1 MKFKHFHL
9 DWTEKAPA
17 PGTFRSIFKYGD
29 PHSFKHPSDNWYEMM
44 KREFHL
50 SDADFLKKQEEGHA
64 PVIMNRPTAL
74 TPSQIEQLKSVVG
87 PENVALDDYS
97 RVKFAYGKTT
107 EEMLEL
113 RQGIIRE
120 VADVVVHP
128 RDKHDVRKIVE
139 YCNVERI
146 PVTVFSAGS
155 SVNFGCRPAKGGV
168 SLVVST
174 HMNKLLEVS
183 ELNQTA
189 RVQPGMYGPTY
200 EEALN
205 RAPELFKTQHRYTCG
220 HFPQS
225 FEYSTVG
232 GWVVTLGSG
241 QASTYYGD
249 AYDIVFSQE
258 YVTPVGTFKTLDF
271 PATATGP
278 KINDIMKGSEGA
290 FGILVEVTMK
300 IFRYMPENRARFSF
314 MYPTWEAAV
323 NASREIMQSEFGKP
337 AIYRIS
343 DQEETDR
350 GLKLY
355 GMPGIVDAF
364 LALRGFL
371 PMQRCLCLGNVEGDK
386 DYTRLVARKI
396 KRIAHR
402 HGAISLGSYAV
413 RKWEQTRY
421 TEPYM
426 RDDLGDYG
434 ILIDTLEA
442 GVTWG
447 NLHRLHE
454 GVRAYIKGRPDTMCM
469 THASHFYPQGTNLYF
484 IFIARMT
491 APAEYR
497 ELQKGIIDNIQRFG
511 GSLSHHHGVG
521 RMIGPWM
528 EMHLGKEQMAVLR
541 ALKQHF
547 DPHNIMNPGG
557 QLGLD
562 DNPRQGDDEMEI
574 IFHAR

>member
-1 MKFKHFHL
+1 MTSKNFRPE
-9 DWTEKAPA
+9 WTEKAPVS
-17 PGTFRSIFKYGD
+17 GTYRSIFKYGD
-29 PHSFKHPSDNWYEMM
+29 PQHFKHPSDAWYRMM
-44 KREFHL
+44 KQEFHL
-50 SDADFLKKQEEGHA
+50 QDDDFTFKYKEGLEK
-64 PVIMNRPTAL
+64 VELNRPL
-74 TPSQIEQLKSVVG
+74 GLKPQQIEAMQAIVG
-87 PENVALDDYS
+87 KENVSLDAYS
-97 RVKFAYGKTT
+97 RVKYASGKTT

-113 RQGIIRE
+113 RSGIIHE

-128 RDKHDVRKIVE
+128 RDKQDVQKIVA
-139 YCNVERI
+139 YCNQEKI
-146 PVTVFSAGS
+146 PITVFSGGS

-168 SLVVST
+168 SLVIST
-174 HMNKLLEVS
+174 HMNKLLEINV
-183 ELNQTA
+183 LNQTA
-189 RVQPGMYGPTY
+189 RVQPGMFGPAY
-200 EEALN
+200 EHALN
-205 RAPELFKTQHRYTCG
+205 QAPELMGTKLRYTCG

-232 GWVVTLGSG
+232 GWIVTLGSG

-258 YVTPVGTFKTLDF
+258 YVTPTGTFKTLDY

-278 KINDIMKGSEGA
+278 KVNDIMKGSEGT

-343 DQEETDR
+343 DPEETDR

-355 GMPGIVDAF
+355 GMPGFVDTF
-364 LALRGFL
+364 LSMRGFK
-371 PMQRCLCLGNVEGDK
+371 PMQRCLSLGNVEGDK

-396 KRIAHR
+396 KAIARR
-402 HGAISLGSYAV
+402 HGAMSLGSYAA
-413 RKWEQTRY
+413 RKWEHTRY

-426 RDDLGDYG
+426 REDLGDYG

-442 GVTWG
+442 AVTWD
-447 NLHRLHE
+447 NIHRVHE
-454 GVRAYIKGRPDTMCM
+454 GVRAYVTSRPDTMCM

-484 IFIARMT
+484 IFIAHMNDLEEFWKFKR
-491 APAEYR
+491 
-497 ELQKGIIDNIQRFG
+497 GIIDNIQKYG
-511 GSLSHHHGVG
+511 ASLSHHHGVG
-521 RMIGPWM
+521 RMIGPWV
-528 EMHLGKEQMAVLR
+528 ETHLGREQMEVLR
-541 ALKQHF
+541 TLKKHF
-547 DPHNIMNPGG
+547 DPNNIMNPGG

-562 DNPRQGDDEMEI
+562 
-574 IFHAR
+574 

>member
-1 MKFKHFHL
+1 MKSKKISP
-9 DWTEKAPA
+9 DWTEKAPES
-17 PGTFRSIFKYGD
+17 GSYRSITKYGD
-29 PHSFKHPSDNWYEMM
+29 PNHFKHPNDAWVRMM
-44 KREFHL
+44 QQEFHM
-50 SDADFLKKQEEGHA
+50 SDADFAVKQNEGNDK
-64 PVIMNRPTAL
+64 VVLNRPPVL
-74 TPSQIEQLKSVVG
+74 KSEQIEKLAAIVGKS
-87 PENVALDDYS
+87 NIALDDYS
-97 RVKFAYGKTT
+97 RVKYASGKTT
-107 EEMLEL
+107 EEMMEL

-128 RDKHDVRKIVE
+128 RDKHDVQKIVD
-139 YCNVERI
+139 YCNQERI
-146 PVTVFSAGS
+146 PITVFSAGS

-168 SLVVST
+168 SLIIST
-174 HMNKLLEVS
+174 HMNRLLEVN

-189 RVQPGMYGPTY
+189 RVQPGMYGPAY

-205 RAPELFKTQHRYTCG
+205 KAPEMFGSKLRYTCG

-232 GWVVTLGSG
+232 GWIVTLGSG

-258 YVTPVGTFKTLDF
+258 YVTPVGTFKTLDY

-278 KINDIMKGSEGA
+278 KINDIMKGSEGS

-314 MYPTWEAAV
+314 MYPSWEAAV

-343 DQEETDR
+343 DPEETDR

-355 GMPGIVDAF
+355 GIPDFADKF
-364 LALRGFL
+364 LVMRGFK
-371 PMQRCLCLGNVEGDK
+371 PMQRCLSLGNVEGDR
-386 DYTRLVARKI
+386 DYTRLVVSKI
-396 KRIAHR
+396 KTVARR
-402 HGAISLGSYAV
+402 YGAISLGSYAS
-413 RKWEQTRY
+413 RKWEHTRY

-426 RDDLGDYG
+426 REDLEDYG

-442 GVTWG
+442 AVTWD
-447 NLHRLHE
+447 NLHRFHD
-454 GVRAYIKGRPDTMCM
+454 GVRAYIKSRPDTMCM

-484 IFIARMT
+484 IFIIKLDDPDEFRKFQ
-491 APAEYR
+491 R
-497 ELQKGIIDNIQRFG
+497 GIIDSIQKNG

-528 EMHLGKEQMAVLR
+528 EKHLGKEQMDVLR
-541 ALKQHF
+541 ALKKHF
-547 DPHNIMNPGG
+547 DPHGIMNPGG

-562 DNPRQGDDEMEI
+562 
-574 IFHAR
+574 

>member
-1 MKFKHFHL
+1 MKSKKFRP
-9 DWTEKAPA
+9 DWTEVPPA
-17 PGTFRSIFKYGD
+17 PGTYRSIFKYGD
-29 PHSFKHPSDNWYEMM
+29 PRHFKHPSDAWYKMI
-44 KREFHL
+44 KDDFHL
-50 SDADFLKKQEEGHA
+50 GDTDFTSKYKEGLEK
-64 PVIMNRPTAL
+64 VSLNRPPVL
-74 TPSQIEQLKSVVG
+74 NSHQIDSIRVIVG
-87 PENVALDDYS
+87 KENIEMDDFS
-97 RVKFAYGKTT
+97 RVKYASGKTT

-113 RQGIIRE
+113 RQGIVHE

-128 RDKHDVRKIVE
+128 RDKDDVRKLVE
-139 YCNVERI
+139 YCDKEGI
-146 PVTVFSAGS
+146 PITVFAAGS

-168 SLVVST
+168 SLVLST
-174 HMNKLLEVS
+174 HMNKLLDVNEC
-183 ELNQTA
+183 NQTA
-189 RVQPGMYGPTY
+189 RVQPGMFGPAY
-200 EEALN
+200 EDALN
-205 RAPELFKTQHRYTCG
+205 RAPEMFKTKHRYTCG

-232 GWVVTLGSG
+232 GWIVTLGSG

-258 YVTPVGTFKTLDF
+258 YVTPEGTFKTLDY

-300 IFRYMPENRARFSF
+300 IFRYMPENRERFSF

-343 DQEETDR
+343 DPEETDR

-355 GMPGIVDAF
+355 GMPNIAGKF
-364 LALRGFL
+364 LELKGFK
-371 PMQRCLCLGNVEGDK
+371 PMQRCLSLGNVEGDK
-386 DYTRLVARKI
+386 DYTKLVARKI
-396 KRIAHR
+396 KAVARK
-402 HGAISLGSYAV
+402 HGAISLTGYAA
-413 RKWEQTRY
+413 RKWEKTRY

-426 RDDLGDYG
+426 REDLGDYG

-442 GVTWG
+442 AVTWD

-454 GVRAYIKGRPDTMCM
+454 GVRAYVKSRPDTMCM

-484 IFIARMT
+484 IFIARMND
-491 APAEYR
+491 PEDFR
-497 ELQKGIIDNIQRFG
+497 QFQRGIIDNIQKFG

-528 EMHLGKEQMAVLR
+528 ETHLGKEQMAVLR
-541 ALKQHF
+541 ALKKHF
-547 DPHNIMNPGG
+547 DPRGIMNPGG

-562 DNPRQGDDEMEI
+562 
-574 IFHAR
+574 

>member
-1 MKFKHFHL
+1 MAKSRGFIP
-9 DWTEKAPA
+9 DWTETAPPA
-17 PGTFRSIFKYGD
+17 GSYRSIFKWGA
-29 PHSFKHPSDNWYEMM
+29 PNGFKHPSDAWYEMM

-50 SDADFLKKQEEGHA
+50 IDADFFKKQEEGHA
-64 PVIMNRPTAL
+64 PVVMNRPTAL
-74 TPSQIEQLKSVVG
+74 SAGQIEQLKAFVG
-87 PENVALDDYS
+87 PQNVALDDYS

-113 RQGIIRE
+113 RQGIVRE

-139 YCNVERI
+139 YCNAERI

-174 HMNKLLEVS
+174 HMNKLLEVN

-189 RVQPGMYGPTY
+189 RVQPGMFGPAY
-200 EEALN
+200 EDALN
-205 RAPELFKTQHRYTCG
+205 RSPELFNTSHSYTCG

-278 KINDIMKGSEGA
+278 KVNDIMKGSEGT

-300 IFRYMPENRARFSF
+300 IFRCMPENRQRFSF

-337 AIYRIS
+337 AIFRIS

-355 GMPGIVDAF
+355 GMPGFVGTF

-386 DYTRLVARKI
+386 DYAKLVKRKLT
-396 KRIAHR
+396 RIAKKY
-402 HGAISLGSYAV
+402 GAISLGWYAPK
-413 RKWEQTRY
+413 KWEKTRY

-426 RDDLGDYG
+426 REDLGDYG

-442 GVTWG
+442 GVTWD

-454 GVRAYIKGRPDTMCM
+454 GVRNYIKSRPDTMCM

-484 IFIARMT
+484 IFIAHMRD
-491 APAEYR
+491 ADDYR
-497 ELQKGIIDNIQRFG
+497 SFQSGIFDQIQKFG

-528 EMHLGKEQMAVLR
+528 ENHLGKEQMAVLR
-541 ALKQHF
+541 TLKKHF
-547 DPHNIMNPGG
+547 DPNNIMNPGG
-557 QLGLD
+557 VLGLD
-562 DNPRQGDDEMEI
+562 
-574 IFHAR
+574 

>member
-1 MKFKHFHL
+1 MAKSRGFIP
-9 DWTEKAPA
+9 DWTETAPPA
-17 PGTFRSIFKYGD
+17 GSYRSIFKWGA
-29 PHSFKHPSDNWYEMM
+29 PNGFKHPSDAWYEMM

-50 SDADFLKKQEEGHA
+50 IDADFFKKQEEGHA
-64 PVIMNRPTAL
+64 PVVMNRPTAL
-74 TPSQIEQLKSVVG
+74 SAGQIEQLKAFVG
-87 PENVALDDYS
+87 PQNVALDDYS

-113 RQGIIRE
+113 RQGIVRE

-139 YCNVERI
+139 YCNAERI

-168 SLVVST
+168 SLVMST
-174 HMNKLLEVS
+174 HMNKLLEVN

-189 RVQPGMYGPTY
+189 RVQPGMFGPAY
-200 EEALN
+200 EDALN
-205 RAPELFKTQHRYTCG
+205 RSPELFNTSHSYTCG

-278 KINDIMKGSEGA
+278 KVNDIMKGSEGT

-300 IFRYMPENRARFSF
+300 IFRCMPENRQRFSF

-337 AIYRIS
+337 AIFRIS

-355 GMPGIVDAF
+355 GMPGFVGTF

-386 DYTRLVARKI
+386 DYAKLVKRKLT
-396 KRIAHR
+396 RIAKK
-402 HGAISLGSYAV
+402 HGAISLGWYAPK
-413 RKWEQTRY
+413 KWEKTRY

-426 RDDLGDYG
+426 REDLGDYG

-442 GVTWG
+442 GVTWD

-454 GVRAYIKGRPDTMCM
+454 GVRNYIKSRPDTMCM

-484 IFIARMT
+484 IFIAHMRD
-491 APAEYR
+491 ADDYR
-497 ELQKGIIDNIQRFG
+497 SFQSGIFDQIQKFG

-528 EMHLGKEQMAVLR
+528 ENHLGKEQMAVLR
-541 ALKQHF
+541 TLKKHF
-547 DPHNIMNPGG
+547 DPNNIMNPGG
-557 QLGLD
+557 VLGLD
-562 DNPRQGDDEMEI
+562 
-574 IFHAR
+574 

>member
-1 MKFKHFHL
+1 MSKAKHFRP
-9 DWTEKAPA
+9 DWSEKAPA
-17 PGTFRSIFKYGD
+17 PGTFRSIAKYGD
-29 PHSFKHPSDNWYEMM
+29 PNHFKHPSDSWVSMM
-44 KREFHL
+44 QEEFHM
-50 SDADFLKKQEEGHA
+50 SDADLSRKQNEGHEK
-64 PVIMNRPTAL
+64 VVLNKPTAL
-74 TPSQIEQLKSVVG
+74 KPEQITALAAIVG
-87 PENVALDDYS
+87 KENVALDDYS
-97 RVKFAYGKTT
+97 RVKYSSAKTS
-107 EEMLEL
+107 EEIWEL

-120 VADVVVHP
+120 VSDVVVHP
-128 RDKHDVRKIVE
+128 RDKRDVQQIVE
-139 YCNVERI
+139 YCDKESI
-146 PVTVFSAGS
+146 PVTVYSGGS

-168 SLVVST
+168 SLVIST
-174 HMNKLLEVS
+174 HMNKLLEVN

-189 RVQPGMYGPTY
+189 RVQAGMVGPAY

-205 RAPELFKTQHRYTCG
+205 NAPKLFGAKRRYTCG

-258 YVTPVGTFKTLDF
+258 YVTPAGSFKTLNY

-278 KINDIMKGSEGA
+278 KINDMMKGSEGT

-314 MYPTWEAAV
+314 MYPTWEDAV

-337 AIYRIS
+337 AIFRIS
-343 DQEETDR
+343 DPEETDR

-355 GMPGIVDAF
+355 GMPAIVDKF
-364 LALRGFL
+364 LALRGFK
-371 PMQRCLCLGNVEGDK
+371 PMQRCLSLGNVEGDK

-396 KRIAHR
+396 RAIARR
-402 HGAISLGSYAV
+402 HGAMSLGSYAA
-413 RKWEQTRY
+413 RKWEKTRY

-426 RDDLGDYG
+426 REDMNDYG
-434 ILIDTLEA
+434 IFTDTLET
-442 GVTWG
+442 GVTWD
-447 NLHRLHE
+447 NLHYLHE
-454 GVRAYIKGRPDTMCM
+454 NVRAFVKSRPGTICM

-484 IFIARMT
+484 IFIARMDVH
-491 APAEYR
+491 EYVTF
-497 ELQKGIIDNIQRFG
+497 QKGIIDNIQKYG

-528 EMHLGKEQMAVLR
+528 ETHLGKEQMAVLR
-541 ALKQHF
+541 ALKRHF
-547 DPHNIMNPGG
+547 DPRNIMNPGG

-562 DNPRQGDDEMEI
+562 
-574 IFHAR
+574 